1 MNKERRQAIAEV
13 KTKLGELRL
22 RVEELREEQDAY
34 VDNMPRG
41 FLQSDRGMA
50 AEVAAGCL
58 WAAHDAIEEAI
69 KELEEA
75 VSI

>member
-34 VDNMPRG
+34 VDNMPTG
-41 FLQSDRGMA
+41 FLQTERGMVAEIA
-50 AEVAAGCL
+50 ACCL
-58 WAAHDAIEEAI
+58 WSAHEAIEEAI
-69 KELEEA
+69 RELEEA